1 MNVFDSK
8 PQGLCRQVGSDSL
21 IPTLM
26 LKILRLLKLICDLAQ
41 LHLDRAWSSGL
52 RGGLTFPSVVGAR
65 G

>member
-1 MNVFDSK
+1 MCLTASPRDFAGRLV
-8 PQGLCRQVGSDSL
+8 VISL

-52 RGGLTFPSVVGAR
+52 RGGLTFPSGVGAH